1 MVIYLKHKT
10 FFILSTIFSIILGTV
25 LHFTYNFL
33 HKPFVLGFFLP
44 INESVFEHLKLVL
57 IPLTLVGIA
66 YTILFKKQKNLWY
79 YISISTII
87 SMIFIPLAHYSYT
100 NLFNTYS
107 AIFDI
112 VIYIIAMI
120 FANIYTYLKL
130 TNKTKQNDKNSVG
143 ILLLIAIYFICVIF
157 TIYPPQ
163 IELFIDPINNTYGIF
178 ML

>member
-87 SMIFIPLAHYSYT
+87 SMIFIPITHYSYT
-100 NLFNTYS
+100 NLFNTSS

-120 FANIYTYLKL
+120 FANIYTYLNL
-130 TNKTKQNDKNSVG
+130 TKETKQNDKNSIG
-143 ILLLIAIYFICVIF
+143 ILLLITIYFTFIIF
-157 TIYPPQ
+157 TICPPQ
-163 IELFIDPINNTYGIF
+163 IELFKDPINNTYGIF

>member
-1 MVIYLKHKT
+1 MVIYLKQKT

-57 IPLTLVGIA
+57 IPLTLVGIV

-100 NLFNTYS
+100 NLFNISS

-112 VIYIIAMI
+112 VIYMIAMT
-120 FANIYTYLKL
+120 FANSYTYLKL
-130 TNKTKQNDKNSVG
+130 TKETKQNDKNSIG
-143 ILLLIAIYFICVIF
+143 ILLLITIYFIYTIF

-163 IELFIDPINNTYGIF
+163 IELFKDPINNTYGIF

>member
-44 INESVFEHLKLVL
+44 INESVFEHLKLLLV
-57 IPLTLVGIA
+57 PLALVGIA

-87 SMIFIPLAHYSYT
+87 SMIFIPIAHYLYT
-100 NLFNTYS
+100 NLFNKSS

-120 FANIYTYLKL
+120 FANSYTYLKL
-130 TNKTKQNDKNSVG
+130 TKETKQNDKNSIG
-143 ILLLIAIYFICVIF
+143 ILLLITIYFICMVF

-163 IELFIDPINNTYGIF
+163 IELFKDPINNTYGIF